1 MHVLM
6 ISLDTAFLTQAIT
19 DSRPRHE
26 AYAEQV
32 GRISMVICNRRSA
45 RALEPYGSARLTAT
59 PTESRG
65 YLQYL
70 SDGYRLGLRAH
81 EGSPVDV
88 ITTQDPFLTALV
100 GLRLR
105 RRLGVPLIIQVHT
118 SAIDNP
124 YYARE
129 HWTHPLLQRLA
140 RWTLRRADAVR
151 VVNEGERQACIRHGV
166 RAERICVAPAP
177 VDVGRF
183 QAVVAGEQLNA
194 WRAKLDI
201 GTGAPVVI
209 WVGRPERF
217 KDFPTLL
224 GAFARVHARLPAARL
239 ILVGNLDTPAIRHQI
254 TALDL
259 SEAVRLAGPVAH
271 ADLPSVYQ
279 VADVYMHSSYYEGL
293 GLVMIEAAASGLPV
307 VSTASDGARDIVI
320 DGETGTLVP
329 IGNPDALAEAVV
341 DLLTH
346 PARARLMGERGRE
359 HVVRRFDQQKA
370 VAAWIGMWQ
379 SVAAG
384 RKPCEPRPDRSKPHA

>member
-19 DSRPRHE
+19 DSRSRHE

-32 GRISMVICNRRSA
+32 GRISMVICNRRSI
-45 RALEPYGSARLTAT
+45 RALDAYRSPRLTAT

-81 EGSPVDV
+81 EESPVDV

-183 QAVVAGEQLNA
+183 HTRVARQQLDA
-194 WRAKLDI
+194 LRAKLDI
-201 GTGAPVVI
+201 GAGVPVVI

-224 GAFARVHARLPAARL
+224 EAFARVRARLPAAHL
-239 ILVGNLDTPAIRHQI
+239 MLVGNLDTTAIRDQI
-254 TALDL
+254 TALHL
-259 SEAVRLAGPVAH
+259 APAVRLTGPVAH
-271 ADLPSVYQ
+271 ADLPFLYQ
-279 VADVYMHSSYYEGL
+279 AADVYMHSSYYEGL

-329 IGNPDALAEAVV
+329 VGNADALAGAVV
-341 DLLTH
+341 DLLTQ
-346 PARARLMGERGRE
+346 PDRARQMGERGRL
-359 HVVRRFDQQKA
+359 HVANRFDQQAA
-370 VAAWIGMWQ
+370 VAAWVGMWR

-384 RKPCEPRPDRSKPHA
+384 REPCGRPT

>member
-19 DSRPRHE
+19 DSRSRHE
-26 AYAEQV
+26 GYAERA
-32 GRISMVICNRRSA
+32 GRISMVICNRRA
-45 RALEPYGSARLTAT
+45 GRALEPYRSANVTAT

-65 YLQYL
+65 RFQYL
-70 SDGYRLGLRAH
+70 SDAYRLGLRAH
-81 EGSPVDV
+81 QQAPVDL

-105 RRLGVPLIIQVHT
+105 RRLGVPLIVQVHT
-118 SAIDNP
+118 SAVDNP

-129 HWTHPLLQRLA
+129 HWSHPLLQRLA

-151 VVNEGERQACIRHGV
+151 VVNEGERLACIRHGV
-166 RAERICVAPAP
+166 AADRICVAPAP

-183 QAVVAGEQLNA
+183 QVAAARERVA
-194 WRAKLDI
+194 AMRAKLDI
-201 GTGAPVVI
+201 AADAPVAI

-224 GAFARVHARLPAARL
+224 EAFARVHARLPAARL
-239 ILVGNLDTPAIRHQI
+239 ILVGNLAIPAITDR
-254 TALDL
+254 TAALHL
-259 SEAVRLAGPVAH
+259 APAVRLTGPVAH

-279 VADVYMHSSYYEGL
+279 AADVYMHSSYYEGL

-329 IGNPDALAEAVV
+329 IGDPEALANAVL
-341 DLLTH
+341 DLLTQ
-346 PARARLMGERGRE
+346 PVRARAMGERGRQ
-359 HVVRRFDQQKA
+359 HVARRFDQQT
-370 VAAWIGMWQ
+370 VTDRWIGMWR

-384 RKPCEPRPDRSKPHA
+384 REPCDPSRG

>member
-32 GRISMVICNRRSA
+32 GQISMVICNRRSA
-45 RALEPYGSARLTAT
+45 RALAPYRSARLTAT

-81 EGSPVDV
+81 EESPVDV
-88 ITTQDPFLTALV
+88 MTTQDPFLTAVV

-183 QAVVAGEQLNA
+183 QVVVAREQLDA

-201 GTGAPVVI
+201 GHGAPVVI

-239 ILVGNLDTPAIRHQI
+239 ILAGNLDTPAIRNQI
-254 TALDL
+254 AALDL
-259 SEAVRLAGPVAH
+259 SPAVRLAGPVAH
-271 ADLPSVYQ
+271 ADLPSLYQ
-279 VADVYMHSSYYEGL
+279 AADVYMHSSYYEGL

-329 IGNPDALAEAVV
+329 IGNPDALADAVV
-341 DLLTH
+341 DLLVH
-346 PARARLMGERGRE
+346 PTRARSMGERGRQ
-359 HVVRRFDQQKA
+359 HVARRFDQQKSI
-370 VAAWIGMWQ
+370 AAWVGMWQ

-384 RKPCEPRPDRSKPHA
+384 RKPCGPAPSP